1 MQISRRDFLHTLP
14 VAAVAAAWLRPAPL
28 SALIAHPDPRD
39 GIDGSAVLASTDLAA
54 FGEDVTSVYDMV
66 REIPHVADGIGCG
79 CGCAALPNYRSLLT
93 CFHAGG
99 MAMGCVIC
107 QGEARLAYRRHQEGQ
122 TLEQIRRA
130 IDARYG

>member
-1 MQISRRDFLHTLP
+1 MGAGAL
-14 VAAVAAAWLRPAPL
+14 VWLRPVRL
-28 SALIAHPDPRD
+28 SALITHPDPRD
-39 GIDGSAVLASTDLAA
+39 GIDGSAVLTATELTG
-54 FGEDVTSVYDMV
+54 FGEDVISVYDMV
-66 REIPHVADGIGCG
+66 REIPQVADGIGCG

-93 CFHAGG
+93 CFHSGG

-130 IDARYG
+130 IDARFG